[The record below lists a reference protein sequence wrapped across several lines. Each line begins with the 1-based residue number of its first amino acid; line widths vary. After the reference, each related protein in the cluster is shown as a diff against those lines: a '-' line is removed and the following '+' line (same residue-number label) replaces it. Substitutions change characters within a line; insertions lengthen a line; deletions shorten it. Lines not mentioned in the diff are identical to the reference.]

1 MKFTRTLASV
11 AAAAV
16 AVSSLAVS
24 TFADWDGANKDGNVI
39 IDVADILPKGVDI
52 NDVYGVRINFTDAS
66 ADVLAQGA
74 NGGFIFSTKSNNW
87 NQLQWCN
94 GCDTSE
100 KPEAH
105 NILWDT
111 KTNSITRMEEKPFFT
126 AEDISGANGTYGQI
140 ALSEWWGGDIAYSS
154 IDLLNKDGEKLP
166 VASDDVKP
174 GTPDDV
180 TPGTSEDVEEIV
192 DVAIKNAGR
201 TVVDS
206 GLVRTN
212 IINAFT
218 GDEADVIAEKADFAN
233 AVKVKVQ
240 FTVSNFTTP
249 FKAWISFADK
259 DWGVQY
265 WGEGNTG
272 NANAEATVVD
282 VTGNGTYEV
291 ELTFAN
297 KIAAAEFIAVC
308 TDLEAEEDATDIP
321 TIAIDSVKVVVDN
334 TPDEDPTPGKDSGET
349 PEPGKDSG
357 ETPEPGKDSGETP
370 EPGKDSGETP
380 EPGKDSGETPEP
392 GKDSG
397 ETPEDPDKPIVN
409 PDDNKKPDD
418 NKNPASPDTGVT
430 AAVLP
435 AALAAASLA
444 VAGIVLKKRK

>member
-24 TFADWDGANKDGNVI
+24 AFAAWDGADSNGNLI
-39 IDVADILPKGVDI
+39 LDVANILPEGVDI

-66 ADVLAQGA
+66 ADVLSQGA
-74 NGGFIFSTKSNNW
+74 GGGFIFSTASNNW

-126 AEDISGANGTYGQI
+126 AEDISGAEGTYGQI

-154 IDLLNKDGEKLP
+154 IDFLNKDGEKLP
-166 VASDDVKP
+166 VA
-174 GTPDDV
+174 TPDDV

-192 DVAIKNAGR
+192 DVTIKNAGR
-201 TVVDS
+201 TVVDRN
-206 GLVRTN
+206 LVRTN
-212 IINAFT
+212 IINAWT
-218 GDEADVIAEKADFAN
+218 GDEADVIAEKTDFAG
-233 AVKVKVQ
+233 ATKIKVQ

-259 DWGVQY
+259 SWGVQY
-265 WGEGNTG
+265 WGEGNKD
-272 NANAEATVVD
+272 NANAEGTVVE

-297 KIAAAEFIAVC
+297 EIEAAEFIAVC
-308 TDLEAEEDATDIP
+308 TDLAAEEDATDIP
-321 TIAIDSVKVVVDN
+321 TIAIDSVKIAVVKE
-334 TPDEDPTPGKDSGET
+334 TPDEPDEPVNPGESSGEVPEEPVNPGESSGKT
-349 PEPGKDSG
+349 PE
-357 ETPEPGKDSGETP
+357 EPT
-370 EPGKDSGETP
+370 
-380 EPGKDSGETPEP
+380 
-392 GKDSG
+392 
-397 ETPEDPDKPIVN
+397 PDKPV
-409 PDDNKKPDD
+409 
-418 NKNPASPDTGVT
+418 SPETGV
-430 AAVLP
+430 AVAVVP
-435 AALAAASLA
+435 AALAAAA
-444 VAGIVLKKRK
+444 VATAGIVLKKRSK

>member
-24 TFADWDGANKDGNVI
+24 AFAAWDGADSNGNLI
-39 IDVADILPKGVDI
+39 LNVADILPEGVDI

-66 ADVLAQGA
+66 ADVLSQGA
-74 NGGFIFSTKSNNW
+74 GGGFIFSTASNNW

-105 NILWDT
+105 DILLDT

-126 AEDISGANGTYGQI
+126 AEDISGAEGTYGQI

-154 IDLLNKDGEKLP
+154 VDFLNKDGEKLP
-166 VASDDVKP
+166 VASDDV
-174 GTPDDV
+174 
-180 TPGTSEDVEEIV
+180 TPGTSEDVEETV

-201 TVVDS
+201 TVVDN

-212 IINAFT
+212 IINAWT
-218 GDEADVIAEKADFAN
+218 GDDADVIAEKADFAG
-233 AVKVKVQ
+233 ATKVKVQ

-259 DWGVQY
+259 SWGVQY

-272 NANAEATVVD
+272 NANAEGTVVD

-297 KIAAAEFIAVC
+297 KIDAAEFIAVC
-308 TDLEAEEDATDIP
+308 TDLAAEEDATDIP
-321 TIAIDSVKVVVDN
+321 TIAIDSVKIVVDN
-334 TPDEDPTPGKDSGET
+334 STPEEPDEPVNPGESSGDVPEPVKPGESSGE
-349 PEPGKDSG
+349 K
-357 ETPEPGKDSGETP
+357 
-370 EPGKDSGETP
+370 
-380 EPGKDSGETPEP
+380 
-392 GKDSG
+392 
-397 ETPEDPDKPIVN
+397 PEDPDKPV
-409 PDDNKKPDD
+409 
-418 NKNPASPDTGVT
+418 SPDTGV
-430 AAVLP
+430 AVAVVP
-435 AALAAASLA
+435 AALAAAA
-444 VAGIVLKKRK
+444 VATAGVVLKKRSK

>member
-24 TFADWDGANKDGNVI
+24 AFAAWDGADSNGNLVL
-39 IDVADILPKGVDI
+39 DVANILPEGVDI

-66 ADVLAQGA
+66 ADVLSQGA
-74 NGGFIFSTKSNNW
+74 GGGFIFSTASNNW

-111 KTNSITRMEEKPFFT
+111 ETNSITRMEEKPFFT
-126 AEDISGANGTYGQI
+126 AEDISGAEGTYGQI

-154 IDLLNKDGEKLP
+154 IDFLNKDGEKLP
-166 VASDDVKP
+166 VA
-174 GTPDDV
+174 TPDDV

-192 DVAIKNAGR
+192 DVTIKNAGR

-212 IINAFT
+212 IINAWT
-218 GDEADVIAEKADFAN
+218 GDDADVIAEKADFAN

-265 WGEGNTG
+265 WGEGNEK
-272 NANAEATVVD
+272 NANAEGTVVD

-297 KIAAAEFIAVC
+297 KIAAAEFVAVC
-308 TDLEAEEDATDIP
+308 TDLAAEEDATDIP
-321 TIAIDSVKVVVDN
+321 TIAIDSVKIAVVKV
-334 TPDEDPTPGKDSGET
+334 TPDEPDEPVNPGESSGEVPEEPVNPGESSGKT
-349 PEPGKDSG
+349 PE
-357 ETPEPGKDSGETP
+357 EPT
-370 EPGKDSGETP
+370 
-380 EPGKDSGETPEP
+380 
-392 GKDSG
+392 
-397 ETPEDPDKPIVN
+397 PDKPV
-409 PDDNKKPDD
+409 
-418 NKNPASPDTGVT
+418 SPETGV
-430 AAVLP
+430 AVAVVP
-435 AALAAASLA
+435 AALAAAA
-444 VAGIVLKKRK
+444 VATAGIVLKKRSK

>member
-24 TFADWDGANKDGNVI
+24 AFAAWDGADGNGNLVLN
-39 IDVADILPKGVDI
+39 VADILPEGVDI
-52 NDVYGVRINFTDAS
+52 NDVYGVRINFTDAA
-66 ADVLAQGA
+66 ADVVAQGA
-74 NGGFIFSTKSNNW
+74 GGGFIFSTASNNW

-100 KPEAH
+100 KPEGH
-105 NILWDT
+105 DIQWDAET
-111 KTNSITRMEEKPFFT
+111 KSITRMEEKPFFT
-126 AEDISGANGTYGQI
+126 AEDISGAEGTYGQI

-154 IDLLNKDGEKLP
+154 IDFLNKDGEKLP
-166 VASDDVKP
+166 VA
-174 GTPDDV
+174 TPDDV

-192 DVAIKNAGR
+192 DVTIKNAGR

-212 IINAFT
+212 IINAWT
-218 GDEADVIAEKADFAN
+218 GDDADVIAEKADFAN

-272 NANAEATVVD
+272 NANAEGTVVD

-308 TDLEAEEDATDIP
+308 TDLAAEEDATDIP
-321 TIAIDSVKVVVDN
+321 TIAIDSVKIVVDN
-334 TPDEDPTPGKDSGET
+334 SAPEEPVNPGESSGDV
-349 PEPGKDSG
+349 PEPVKPG
-357 ETPEPGKDSGETP
+357 ES
-370 EPGKDSGETP
+370 
-380 EPGKDSGETPEP
+380 
-392 GKDSG
+392 SG
-397 ETPEDPDKPIVN
+397 ETPEDPDKPV
-409 PDDNKKPDD
+409 
-418 NKNPASPDTGVT
+418 SPETGV
-430 AAVLP
+430 AVAVVP
-435 AALAAASLA
+435 AALAAAA
-444 VAGIVLKKRK
+444 VATAGIVLKKRSK

>member
-24 TFADWDGANKDGNVI
+24 AFAAWDGANKDGNVI
-39 IDVADILPKGVDI
+39 LNVADILPEGVDI

-66 ADVLAQGA
+66 ADVLSQGA
-74 NGGFIFSTKSNNW
+74 GGGFIFSTASNNW

-105 NILWDT
+105 DILLDT

-126 AEDISGANGTYGQI
+126 AEDISGAEGTYGQI
-140 ALSEWWGGDIAYSS
+140 ALSQWWGGDIAYSS
-154 IDLLNKDGEKLP
+154 VDFLNKDGEKLP
-166 VASDDVKP
+166 VASDDV
-174 GTPDDV
+174 
-180 TPGTSEDVEEIV
+180 TPGTSEDVEETV

-201 TVVDS
+201 TVVDK

-212 IINAFT
+212 IINAWT
-218 GDEADVIAEKADFAN
+218 GDDADVIAEKADFAG
-233 AVKVKVQ
+233 ATKVKVQ

-259 DWGVQY
+259 SWGVQY

-272 NANAEATVVD
+272 NANAEGTVVD

-297 KIAAAEFIAVC
+297 KIDAAEFIAVC
-308 TDLEAEEDATDIP
+308 TDLAAEEDATDIP
-321 TIAIDSVKVVVDN
+321 TIAIDSVKIVVDN
-334 TPDEDPTPGKDSGET
+334 STPEEPDEPVNPGESSGDVPEPVKPGESSGET
-349 PEPGKDSG
+349 PK
-357 ETPEPGKDSGETP
+357 
-370 EPGKDSGETP
+370 
-380 EPGKDSGETPEP
+380 
-392 GKDSG
+392 
-397 ETPEDPDKPIVN
+397 DPDKPV
-409 PDDNKKPDD
+409 
-418 NKNPASPDTGVT
+418 SPDTGV
-430 AAVLP
+430 AVAVVP
-435 AALAAASLA
+435 AALAAAA
-444 VAGIVLKKRK
+444 VATAGVVLKKRSK

>member
-24 TFADWDGANKDGNVI
+24 AFAAWDGADSNGNLALN
-39 IDVADILPKGVDI
+39 VADILPEGVDI

-74 NGGFIFSTKSNNW
+74 GGGFIFSTAGNNW

-94 GCDTSE
+94 GCGDKEEHDIQLDT
-100 KPEAH
+100 A
-105 NILWDT
+105 
-111 KTNSITRMEEKPFFT
+111 TNSITRLEKTPFFT
-126 AEDISGANGTYGQI
+126 AEDISGAEGTYAQI

-154 IDLLNKDGEKLP
+154 IDFLGKDGEKLP
-166 VASDDVKP
+166 VAD
-174 GTPDDV
+174 DDV
-180 TPGTSEDVEEIV
+180 TPGTSEDVEETV

-212 IINAFT
+212 IINAWT
-218 GDEADVIAEKADFAN
+218 GDDADVIAEKADFAN

-249 FKAWISFADK
+249 FKAWISFANN
-259 DWGVQY
+259 DWTVQY

-272 NANAEATVVD
+272 NANAEGTVVD

-297 KIAAAEFIAVC
+297 KVAAAEFIAVC
-308 TDLEAEEDATDIP
+308 TDLAAEEDATDIP
-321 TIAIDSVKVVVDN
+321 TIAIDSVKIVVDN
-334 TPDEDPTPGKDSGET
+334 STPDEPDEPVNPGESSGDVPEPVNPGDSSGET
-349 PEPGKDSG
+349 PDDP
-357 ETPEPGKDSGETP
+357 T
-370 EPGKDSGETP
+370 
-380 EPGKDSGETPEP
+380 
-392 GKDSG
+392 
-397 ETPEDPDKPIVN
+397 PDKPV
-409 PDDNKKPDD
+409 
-418 NKNPASPDTGVT
+418 SPDTGVAVAVVPAAI
-430 AAVLP
+430 AAV
-435 AALAAASLA
+435 A
-444 VAGIVLKKRK
+444 VATAGVVLKKRK

>member
-24 TFADWDGANKDGNVI
+24 AFAAWDGANKDGNVI
-39 IDVADILPKGVDI
+39 LNVADILPEGVDI

-66 ADVLAQGA
+66 ADVLSQGA
-74 NGGFIFSTKSNNW
+74 GGGFIFSTASNHW

-105 NILWDT
+105 DILLDT

-126 AEDISGANGTYGQI
+126 AEDISGAEGTYGQI
-140 ALSEWWGGDIAYSS
+140 ALSQWWGGDIAYSS
-154 IDLLNKDGEKLP
+154 VDFLNKDGEKLP
-166 VASDDVKP
+166 VASDDV
-174 GTPDDV
+174 
-180 TPGTSEDVEEIV
+180 TPGTSEDVEETV

-201 TVVDS
+201 TVVDN

-212 IINAFT
+212 IINAWT
-218 GDEADVIAEKADFAN
+218 GDDADVIAEKADFAG
-233 AVKVKVQ
+233 ATKVKVQ

-259 DWGVQY
+259 SWGVQY

-272 NANAEATVVD
+272 NANAEGTVVD

-297 KIAAAEFIAVC
+297 KIDAAEFIAVC
-308 TDLEAEEDATDIP
+308 TDLAAEEDATDIP
-321 TIAIDSVKVVVDN
+321 TIAIDSVKIVVDN
-334 TPDEDPTPGKDSGET
+334 STPEEPDEPVNPGESSGDVPEPVKPGESSGE
-349 PEPGKDSG
+349 K
-357 ETPEPGKDSGETP
+357 
-370 EPGKDSGETP
+370 
-380 EPGKDSGETPEP
+380 
-392 GKDSG
+392 
-397 ETPEDPDKPIVN
+397 PEDPDKPV
-409 PDDNKKPDD
+409 
-418 NKNPASPDTGVT
+418 SPDTGV
-430 AAVLP
+430 AVAVVP
-435 AALAAASLA
+435 AALAAAT
-444 VAGIVLKKRK
+444 VATAGVVLKKRSK

>member
-24 TFADWDGANKDGNVI
+24 AFAAWDGANKDGNVI
-39 IDVADILPKGVDI
+39 LNVADILPEGVDI

-66 ADVLAQGA
+66 ADVLSQGA
-74 NGGFIFSTKSNNW
+74 GGGFIFSTTSNNW

-105 NILWDT
+105 DILLDT

-126 AEDISGANGTYGQI
+126 AEDISGAEGTYGQI
-140 ALSEWWGGDIAYSS
+140 ALSQWWGGDIAYSS
-154 IDLLNKDGEKLP
+154 VDFLNKDGEKLP
-166 VASDDVKP
+166 VASDDV
-174 GTPDDV
+174 
-180 TPGTSEDVEEIV
+180 TPGTSEDVEETV

-201 TVVDS
+201 TVVDN

-212 IINAFT
+212 IINAWT
-218 GDEADVIAEKADFAN
+218 GDDADVIAEKADFAG
-233 AVKVKVQ
+233 ATKVKVQ

-259 DWGVQY
+259 SWGVQY

-272 NANAEATVVD
+272 NANAEGTVVD

-297 KIAAAEFIAVC
+297 KIDAAEFIAVC
-308 TDLEAEEDATDIP
+308 TDLAAEEDATDIP
-321 TIAIDSVKVVVDN
+321 TIAIDSVKIVVDN
-334 TPDEDPTPGKDSGET
+334 STPEEPDEPVNPGESSGDVPEPVKPGESSGET
-349 PEPGKDSG
+349 PK
-357 ETPEPGKDSGETP
+357 
-370 EPGKDSGETP
+370 
-380 EPGKDSGETPEP
+380 
-392 GKDSG
+392 
-397 ETPEDPDKPIVN
+397 DPDKPV
-409 PDDNKKPDD
+409 
-418 NKNPASPDTGVT
+418 SPDTGV
-430 AAVLP
+430 AVAVVP
-435 AALAAASLA
+435 AALAAAA
-444 VAGIVLKKRK
+444 VATAGVVLKKRSK

>member
-24 TFADWDGANKDGNVI
+24 AFAAWDGANKDGDVI
-39 IDVADILPKGVDI
+39 LNVADILPEGVDI

-66 ADVLAQGA
+66 ADVLSQGA
-74 NGGFIFSTKSNNW
+74 GGGFIFSTASNNW

-105 NILWDT
+105 DILLDT

-126 AEDISGANGTYGQI
+126 AEDISGAEGTYGQI
-140 ALSEWWGGDIAYSS
+140 ALSQWWGGDIAYSS
-154 IDLLNKDGEKLP
+154 VDFLNKDGEKLP
-166 VASDDVKP
+166 VA
-174 GTPDDV
+174 TPDDV
-180 TPGTSEDVEEIV
+180 VPGTSEDVEETV
-192 DVAIKNAGR
+192 DVTIKNAGR

-212 IINAFT
+212 IINAWT

-259 DWGVQY
+259 SWGVQY
-265 WGEGNTG
+265 WGEGNEK
-272 NANAEATVVD
+272 NANAEGTVVD

-297 KIAAAEFIAVC
+297 KIDAAEFIAVC
-308 TDLEAEEDATDIP
+308 TDLAAEEDATDIP
-321 TIAIDSVKVVVDN
+321 TIAIDSVKIAVAKE
-334 TPDEDPTPGKDSGET
+334 TPDEPVNPGESSGDV
-349 PEPGKDSG
+349 PEPVNPGESSGK
-357 ETPEPGKDSGETP
+357 
-370 EPGKDSGETP
+370 
-380 EPGKDSGETPEP
+380 
-392 GKDSG
+392 
-397 ETPEDPDKPIVN
+397 TPEDPDKPT
-409 PDDNKKPDD
+409 PDKPV
-418 NKNPASPDTGVT
+418 SPDTGV
-430 AAVLP
+430 AVAVVP
-435 AALAAASLA
+435 AALAAAA
-444 VAGIVLKKRK
+444 VATAGVVLKKRSK

>member
-24 TFADWDGANKDGNVI
+24 AFAAWDGANKDGNVTLN
-39 IDVADILPKGVDI
+39 VADILPEGVDI

-66 ADVLAQGA
+66 ADVLSQGA
-74 NGGFIFSTKSNNW
+74 GGGFIFSTASNNW

-105 NILWDT
+105 DILLDT

-126 AEDISGANGTYGQI
+126 AEDISGAEGTYGQI
-140 ALSEWWGGDIAYSS
+140 ALSQWWGGDIAYSS
-154 IDLLNKDGEKLP
+154 VDFLNKDGKKLP
-166 VASDDVKP
+166 VA
-174 GTPDDV
+174 TPDDV
-180 TPGTSEDVEEIV
+180 VPGTSEDVEETV
-192 DVAIKNAGR
+192 DVTIKNAGR

-212 IINAFT
+212 IINAWT

-259 DWGVQY
+259 SWGVQY
-265 WGEGNTG
+265 WGEGNEK
-272 NANAEATVVD
+272 NANAEGTVVD

-297 KIAAAEFIAVC
+297 KIDAAEFIAVC
-308 TDLEAEEDATDIP
+308 TDLAAEEDATDIP
-321 TIAIDSVKVVVDN
+321 TIAIDSVKIVVDN
-334 TPDEDPTPGKDSGET
+334 STPEEPEEPVNPGESSGDVPEPVNPGKSSG
-349 PEPGKDSG
+349 K
-357 ETPEPGKDSGETP
+357 
-370 EPGKDSGETP
+370 
-380 EPGKDSGETPEP
+380 
-392 GKDSG
+392 
-397 ETPEDPDKPIVN
+397 TPEDPDKPV
-409 PDDNKKPDD
+409 
-418 NKNPASPDTGVT
+418 SPETGV
-430 AAVLP
+430 AVAVVP
-435 AALAAASLA
+435 AALAAVA
-444 VAGIVLKKRK
+444 VATAGVVLKKRSK

>member
-24 TFADWDGANKDGNVI
+24 AFAAWDGANKEGNVI
-39 IDVADILPKGVDI
+39 LNVADILPEGVDI

-66 ADVLAQGA
+66 ADVLSQGA
-74 NGGFIFSTKSNNW
+74 GGGFIFSTVSNNW

-105 NILWDT
+105 DILLDT

-126 AEDISGANGTYGQI
+126 AEDISGAEGTYGQI
-140 ALSEWWGGDIAYSS
+140 ALSQWWGGDIAYSS
-154 IDLLNKDGEKLP
+154 VDFLNKDGEKLP
-166 VASDDVKP
+166 VASDDV
-174 GTPDDV
+174 
-180 TPGTSEDVEEIV
+180 TPGTSEDVEETV

-201 TVVDS
+201 TVVDN

-212 IINAFT
+212 IINAWT
-218 GDEADVIAEKADFAN
+218 GDDADVIAEKADFAG
-233 AVKVKVQ
+233 ATKVKVQ

-259 DWGVQY
+259 SWGVQY

-272 NANAEATVVD
+272 NANAEGTVVD

-297 KIAAAEFIAVC
+297 KIDAAEFIAVC
-308 TDLEAEEDATDIP
+308 TDLAAEEDATDIP
-321 TIAIDSVKVVVDN
+321 TIAIDSVKIVVDN
-334 TPDEDPTPGKDSGET
+334 STPEEPDEPVNPGESSGDVPEPVKPGESSGET
-349 PEPGKDSG
+349 PK
-357 ETPEPGKDSGETP
+357 
-370 EPGKDSGETP
+370 
-380 EPGKDSGETPEP
+380 
-392 GKDSG
+392 
-397 ETPEDPDKPIVN
+397 DPDKPV
-409 PDDNKKPDD
+409 
-418 NKNPASPDTGVT
+418 SPDTGV
-430 AAVLP
+430 AVAVVP
-435 AALAAASLA
+435 AALAAAA
-444 VAGIVLKKRK
+444 VATAGVVLKKRSK

>member
-24 TFADWDGANKDGNVI
+24 AFAAWDGANKDGNLI
-39 IDVADILPKGVDI
+39 LDVANILPEGVDI

-66 ADVLAQGA
+66 ADVLSQGA
-74 NGGFIFSTKSNNW
+74 GGGFIFSTASNNW

-105 NILWDT
+105 DILLDT

-126 AEDISGANGTYGQI
+126 AEDISGAEGTYGQI

-154 IDLLNKDGEKLP
+154 IDFLNKDGKKLP
-166 VASDDVKP
+166 VAS
-174 GTPDDV
+174 DDV
-180 TPGTSEDVEEIV
+180 TPGTSEDVEETV

-212 IINAFT
+212 IINAWT

-259 DWGVQY
+259 SWGVQY

-272 NANAEATVVD
+272 NANAEGTVVD

-308 TDLEAEEDATDIP
+308 TDLAAEEDATDIP
-321 TIAIDSVKVVVDN
+321 TIAIDSVKIVVDN
-334 TPDEDPTPGKDSGET
+334 STPDEPEEPVNPGESSGDV
-349 PEPGKDSG
+349 PEPVKPG
-357 ETPEPGKDSGETP
+357 ES
-370 EPGKDSGETP
+370 
-380 EPGKDSGETPEP
+380 
-392 GKDSG
+392 SG
-397 ETPEDPDKPIVN
+397 ETPEDPDKPV
-409 PDDNKKPDD
+409 
-418 NKNPASPDTGVT
+418 SPDTGV
-430 AAVLP
+430 AVAVVP
-435 AALAAASLA
+435 AALAAAA
-444 VAGIVLKKRK
+444 VATAGVVLKKRSK

>member
-24 TFADWDGANKDGNVI
+24 AFAAWDGADSTGNLI
-39 IDVADILPKGVDI
+39 LNVADILPEGVDI

-66 ADVLAQGA
+66 ADVLSQGA
-74 NGGFIFSTKSNNW
+74 GGGFIFSTASNNW

-105 NILWDT
+105 DILLDT

-126 AEDISGANGTYGQI
+126 AEDISGAEGTYGQI
-140 ALSEWWGGDIAYSS
+140 ALSQWWGGDIAYSS
-154 IDLLNKDGEKLP
+154 VDFLNKDGEKLP
-166 VASDDVKP
+166 VASDDV
-174 GTPDDV
+174 
-180 TPGTSEDVEEIV
+180 TPGTSEDVEETV

-201 TVVDS
+201 TVVDN

-212 IINAFT
+212 IINAWT
-218 GDEADVIAEKADFAN
+218 GDDADVIAEKADFAG
-233 AVKVKVQ
+233 ATKVKVQ

-259 DWGVQY
+259 SRGVQY

-272 NANAEATVVD
+272 NANAEGTVVD

-297 KIAAAEFIAVC
+297 KIDAAEFIAVC
-308 TDLEAEEDATDIP
+308 TDLAAEEDATDIP
-321 TIAIDSVKVVVDN
+321 TIAIDSVKIVVDN
-334 TPDEDPTPGKDSGET
+334 STPEEPDEPVNPGESSGDVPEPVKPGESSGET
-349 PEPGKDSG
+349 PK
-357 ETPEPGKDSGETP
+357 
-370 EPGKDSGETP
+370 
-380 EPGKDSGETPEP
+380 
-392 GKDSG
+392 
-397 ETPEDPDKPIVN
+397 DPDKPV
-409 PDDNKKPDD
+409 
-418 NKNPASPDTGVT
+418 SPDTGV
-430 AAVLP
+430 AVAVVP
-435 AALAAASLA
+435 AALAAAA
-444 VAGIVLKKRK
+444 VATAGVVLKKRSK

>member
-24 TFADWDGANKDGNVI
+24 AFAAWDGANKDGNVI
-39 IDVADILPKGVDI
+39 LNVADILPEGVDI

-66 ADVLAQGA
+66 ADVLSQGA
-74 NGGFIFSTKSNNW
+74 GGGFIFSTASNNW

-105 NILWDT
+105 DILLDT

-126 AEDISGANGTYGQI
+126 AEDISGAEGTYGQI
-140 ALSEWWGGDIAYSS
+140 ALSQWWGGDIAYSS
-154 IDLLNKDGEKLP
+154 VDFLNKDGKKLP
-166 VASDDVKP
+166 VA
-174 GTPDDV
+174 TPDDV
-180 TPGTSEDVEEIV
+180 VPGTSEDVEETV
-192 DVAIKNAGR
+192 DVTIKNAGR

-212 IINAFT
+212 IINAWT

-259 DWGVQY
+259 SWGVQY
-265 WGEGNTG
+265 WGEGNEK
-272 NANAEATVVD
+272 NANAEGTVVD

-297 KIAAAEFIAVC
+297 KIDAAEFIAVC
-308 TDLEAEEDATDIP
+308 TDLAAEEDATDIP
-321 TIAIDSVKVVVDN
+321 TIAIDSVKIVVDN
-334 TPDEDPTPGKDSGET
+334 STPEEPEEPVNPGESSGDVPEPVNPGKSSG
-349 PEPGKDSG
+349 K
-357 ETPEPGKDSGETP
+357 
-370 EPGKDSGETP
+370 
-380 EPGKDSGETPEP
+380 
-392 GKDSG
+392 
-397 ETPEDPDKPIVN
+397 TPEDPDKPV
-409 PDDNKKPDD
+409 
-418 NKNPASPDTGVT
+418 SPETGV
-430 AAVLP
+430 AVAVVP
-435 AALAAASLA
+435 AALAAVA
-444 VAGIVLKKRK
+444 VATAGVVLKKRSK

>member
-24 TFADWDGANKDGNVI
+24 AFAAWDGANKEGNVI
-39 IDVADILPKGVDI
+39 LNVADILPEGVDI

-66 ADVLAQGA
+66 ADVLSQGA
-74 NGGFIFSTKSNNW
+74 GGGFIFSTASNNW

-105 NILWDT
+105 DILLDT

-126 AEDISGANGTYGQI
+126 AEDISGAEGTYGQI
-140 ALSEWWGGDIAYSS
+140 ALSQWWGGDIAYSS
-154 IDLLNKDGEKLP
+154 VDFLNKDGEKLP
-166 VASDDVKP
+166 VASDDV
-174 GTPDDV
+174 
-180 TPGTSEDVEEIV
+180 TPGTSEDVEETV

-201 TVVDS
+201 TVVDN

-212 IINAFT
+212 IINAWT
-218 GDEADVIAEKADFAN
+218 GDDADVIAEKADFAG
-233 AVKVKVQ
+233 ATKVKVQ

-259 DWGVQY
+259 SWGVQY

-272 NANAEATVVD
+272 NANAEGTVVD

-297 KIAAAEFIAVC
+297 KIDAAEFIAVC
-308 TDLEAEEDATDIP
+308 TDLAAEEDATDIP
-321 TIAIDSVKVVVDN
+321 TIAIDSVKIVVDN
-334 TPDEDPTPGKDSGET
+334 STPEEPDEPVNPGESSGDVPEPVKPGESSGE
-349 PEPGKDSG
+349 K
-357 ETPEPGKDSGETP
+357 
-370 EPGKDSGETP
+370 
-380 EPGKDSGETPEP
+380 
-392 GKDSG
+392 
-397 ETPEDPDKPIVN
+397 PEDPDKPV
-409 PDDNKKPDD
+409 
-418 NKNPASPDTGVT
+418 SPDTGV
-430 AAVLP
+430 AVAVVP
-435 AALAAASLA
+435 AALAAAA
-444 VAGIVLKKRK
+444 VATAGVVLKKRSK

>member
-24 TFADWDGANKDGNVI
+24 AFAAWDGADSNGNLI
-39 IDVADILPKGVDI
+39 LNVADILPEGVDI

-66 ADVLAQGA
+66 ADVLSQGA
-74 NGGFIFSTKSNNW
+74 GGGFIFSTASNNW

-105 NILWDT
+105 DILLDT

-126 AEDISGANGTYGQI
+126 AEDISGAEGTYGQI

-154 IDLLNKDGEKLP
+154 VDFLNKDGEKLP
-166 VASDDVKP
+166 VAS
-174 GTPDDV
+174 V
-180 TPGTSEDVEEIV
+180 TPGTSEDVEETV

-201 TVVDS
+201 TVVDN

-212 IINAFT
+212 IINAWT

-259 DWGVQY
+259 SWGVQY

-272 NANAEATVVD
+272 NANAEGTVVD

-308 TDLEAEEDATDIP
+308 TDLAAEEDATDIP
-321 TIAIDSVKVVVDN
+321 TIAIDSVKIVVDN
-334 TPDEDPTPGKDSGET
+334 STPNEPEEPVNPGESSGDV
-349 PEPGKDSG
+349 PEPVKPGESSGK
-357 ETPEPGKDSGETP
+357 
-370 EPGKDSGETP
+370 
-380 EPGKDSGETPEP
+380 
-392 GKDSG
+392 
-397 ETPEDPDKPIVN
+397 TPEDPDKPV
-409 PDDNKKPDD
+409 
-418 NKNPASPDTGVT
+418 SPETGV
-430 AAVLP
+430 AVAVVP
-435 AALAAASLA
+435 AALAAAA
-444 VAGIVLKKRK
+444 VATAGVVLKKRSK

>member
-24 TFADWDGANKDGNVI
+24 AFAAWDGANKDGNVI
-39 IDVADILPKGVDI
+39 LNVADILPEGVDI

-66 ADVLAQGA
+66 ADVLSQGA
-74 NGGFIFSTKSNNW
+74 GGGFIFSTASNNW

-105 NILWDT
+105 DILLDT

-126 AEDISGANGTYGQI
+126 AEDISGAEGTYGQI
-140 ALSEWWGGDIAYSS
+140 ALSQWWGGDIAYSS
-154 IDLLNKDGEKLP
+154 VDFLNKDGEKLP
-166 VASDDVKP
+166 VASDDV
-174 GTPDDV
+174 
-180 TPGTSEDVEEIV
+180 TPGTSEDVEETV

-201 TVVDS
+201 TVVDN

-212 IINAFT
+212 IINAWT
-218 GDEADVIAEKADFAN
+218 GDDADVIAEKADFAG
-233 AVKVKVQ
+233 ATKVKVQ

-259 DWGVQY
+259 SWGVQY

-272 NANAEATVVD
+272 NANAEGTVVD

-297 KIAAAEFIAVC
+297 KIDAAEFIAVC
-308 TDLEAEEDATDIP
+308 TDLAAEEDATDIP
-321 TIAIDSVKVVVDN
+321 TIAIDSVKIVVDN
-334 TPDEDPTPGKDSGET
+334 STPEEPDEPVNPGESSGDVPEPVKPGESSGET
-349 PEPGKDSG
+349 PK
-357 ETPEPGKDSGETP
+357 
-370 EPGKDSGETP
+370 
-380 EPGKDSGETPEP
+380 
-392 GKDSG
+392 
-397 ETPEDPDKPIVN
+397 DPDKPV
-409 PDDNKKPDD
+409 
-418 NKNPASPDTGVT
+418 SPDTGV
-430 AAVLP
+430 AVSVVP
-435 AALAAASLA
+435 AALAAAA
-444 VAGIVLKKRK
+444 VATAGVVLKKRSK

>member
-24 TFADWDGANKDGNVI
+24 AFAAWDGANSNGNLI
-39 IDVADILPKGVDI
+39 LNVADILPEGVDI

-66 ADVLAQGA
+66 ADVLSQGA
-74 NGGFIFSTKSNNW
+74 GGGFIFSTASNNW

-105 NILWDT
+105 DILLDT

-126 AEDISGANGTYGQI
+126 AEDISGAEGTYGQI

-154 IDLLNKDGEKLP
+154 VDFLNKDGEKLP
-166 VASDDVKP
+166 VASDDV
-174 GTPDDV
+174 
-180 TPGTSEDVEEIV
+180 TPGTSEDVEETV

-201 TVVDS
+201 TVVDN

-212 IINAFT
+212 IINAWT

-259 DWGVQY
+259 SWGVQY

-272 NANAEATVVD
+272 NANAEGTVVD

-308 TDLEAEEDATDIP
+308 TDLAAEEDATDIP
-321 TIAIDSVKVVVDN
+321 TIAIDSVKIVVDN
-334 TPDEDPTPGKDSGET
+334 STPNEPEEPVNPGVSPGDVPEPVKPGKSSG
-349 PEPGKDSG
+349 K
-357 ETPEPGKDSGETP
+357 
-370 EPGKDSGETP
+370 
-380 EPGKDSGETPEP
+380 
-392 GKDSG
+392 
-397 ETPEDPDKPIVN
+397 TPEDPDKPV
-409 PDDNKKPDD
+409 
-418 NKNPASPDTGVT
+418 SPETGV
-430 AAVLP
+430 AVAVVP
-435 AALAAASLA
+435 AALAAAA
-444 VAGIVLKKRK
+444 VATAGVVLKKRSK

>member
-24 TFADWDGANKDGNVI
+24 AFAAWDGANKDGNVI
-39 IDVADILPKGVDI
+39 LNVADILPEGVDI

-66 ADVLAQGA
+66 ADVLSQGA
-74 NGGFIFSTKSNNW
+74 GGGFIFSTASNNW

-105 NILWDT
+105 DILLDT

-126 AEDISGANGTYGQI
+126 AEDISGAEGTYGQI
-140 ALSEWWGGDIAYSS
+140 ALSQWWGGDIAYSS
-154 IDLLNKDGEKLP
+154 VDFLNKDGEKLP
-166 VASDDVKP
+166 VAS
-174 GTPDDV
+174 GDV
-180 TPGTSEDVEEIV
+180 TPGTSEDVEETV

-201 TVVDS
+201 TVVDN

-212 IINAFT
+212 IINAWT
-218 GDEADVIAEKADFAN
+218 GDDADVIAEKADFAG
-233 AVKVKVQ
+233 ATKVKVQ

-259 DWGVQY
+259 SWGVQY

-272 NANAEATVVD
+272 NANAEGTVVD

-297 KIAAAEFIAVC
+297 KIDAAEFIAVC
-308 TDLEAEEDATDIP
+308 TDLAAEEDATDIP
-321 TIAIDSVKVVVDN
+321 TIAIDSVKIVVDN
-334 TPDEDPTPGKDSGET
+334 STPEEPDEPVNPGESSGDVPEPVKPGESSGET
-349 PEPGKDSG
+349 PK
-357 ETPEPGKDSGETP
+357 
-370 EPGKDSGETP
+370 
-380 EPGKDSGETPEP
+380 
-392 GKDSG
+392 
-397 ETPEDPDKPIVN
+397 DPDKPV
-409 PDDNKKPDD
+409 
-418 NKNPASPDTGVT
+418 SPDTGV
-430 AAVLP
+430 AVAVVP
-435 AALAAASLA
+435 AALAAAA
-444 VAGIVLKKRK
+444 VATAGVVLKKRSK

>member
-24 TFADWDGANKDGNVI
+24 AFAAWDGANKDGNVI
-39 IDVADILPKGVDI
+39 LNVADILPEGVDI

-66 ADVLAQGA
+66 ADVLSQGA
-74 NGGFIFSTKSNNW
+74 GGGFIFSTASNNW

-105 NILWDT
+105 DILLDT

-126 AEDISGANGTYGQI
+126 AEDISGAEGTYGQI
-140 ALSEWWGGDIAYSS
+140 VLSQWWGGDIAYSS
-154 IDLLNKDGEKLP
+154 VDFLNKDGEKLP
-166 VASDDVKP
+166 VASDDV
-174 GTPDDV
+174 
-180 TPGTSEDVEEIV
+180 TPGTSEDVEETV

-201 TVVDS
+201 TVVDN

-212 IINAFT
+212 IINAWT
-218 GDEADVIAEKADFAN
+218 GDDADVIAEKADFAG
-233 AVKVKVQ
+233 ATKVKVQ

-259 DWGVQY
+259 SWGVQY

-272 NANAEATVVD
+272 NANAEGTVVD

-297 KIAAAEFIAVC
+297 KIDAAEFIAVC
-308 TDLEAEEDATDIP
+308 TDLAAEEDATDIP
-321 TIAIDSVKVVVDN
+321 TIAIDSVKIVVDN
-334 TPDEDPTPGKDSGET
+334 STPEEPDEPVNPGESSGDVPEPVKPGESSGE
-349 PEPGKDSG
+349 K
-357 ETPEPGKDSGETP
+357 
-370 EPGKDSGETP
+370 
-380 EPGKDSGETPEP
+380 
-392 GKDSG
+392 
-397 ETPEDPDKPIVN
+397 PEDPDKPV
-409 PDDNKKPDD
+409 
-418 NKNPASPDTGVT
+418 SPDTGV
-430 AAVLP
+430 AVAVVP
-435 AALAAASLA
+435 AALAAAA
-444 VAGIVLKKRK
+444 VATAGVVLKKRSK

>member
-24 TFADWDGANKDGNVI
+24 AFAALDGANQEGDGNLI
-39 IDVADILPKGVDI
+39 LDVANILPEGVDI

-66 ADVLAQGA
+66 ADVLSQGA
-74 NGGFIFSTKSNNW
+74 GGGFIFSTASNNW

-94 GCDTSE
+94 GCDTSD

-105 NILWDT
+105 DILLDT

-126 AEDISGANGTYGQI
+126 AEDISGAEGTYAQI

-154 IDLLNKDGEKLP
+154 IDFLNKDGKKLP
-166 VASDDVKP
+166 VAS
-174 GTPDDV
+174 DDV
-180 TPGTSEDVEEIV
+180 TPGTSEDVEETV

-212 IINAFT
+212 IINAWT

-259 DWGVQY
+259 SWGVQY

-272 NANAEATVVD
+272 NANAEGTVVD

-308 TDLEAEEDATDIP
+308 TDLAAEEDATDIP
-321 TIAIDSVKVVVDN
+321 TIAIDSVKIVVDN
-334 TPDEDPTPGKDSGET
+334 STPDEPEEPVNPGESSGDV
-349 PEPGKDSG
+349 PEPVKPG
-357 ETPEPGKDSGETP
+357 ES
-370 EPGKDSGETP
+370 
-380 EPGKDSGETPEP
+380 
-392 GKDSG
+392 SG
-397 ETPEDPDKPIVN
+397 ETPEDPDKPV
-409 PDDNKKPDD
+409 
-418 NKNPASPDTGVT
+418 SPDTGV
-430 AAVLP
+430 AVAVVP
-435 AALAAASLA
+435 AALAAAA
-444 VAGIVLKKRK
+444 VATAGVVLKKRSK

>member
-24 TFADWDGANKDGNVI
+24 AFAAWDGGADSNGNLI
-39 IDVADILPKGVDI
+39 LNVADILPEGVDI

-66 ADVLAQGA
+66 ADVLSQGA
-74 NGGFIFSTKSNNW
+74 GGGFIFSTASNNW

-105 NILWDT
+105 DILLDT

-126 AEDISGANGTYGQI
+126 AEDISGAEGTYGQI

-154 IDLLNKDGEKLP
+154 VDFLNKDGEKLP
-166 VASDDVKP
+166 VASDDV
-174 GTPDDV
+174 
-180 TPGTSEDVEEIV
+180 TPGTSEDVEETV

-201 TVVDS
+201 TVVDN

-212 IINAFT
+212 IINAWT

-259 DWGVQY
+259 SWGVQY

-272 NANAEATVVD
+272 NANAEGTVVD

-308 TDLEAEEDATDIP
+308 TDLAAEEDATDIP
-321 TIAIDSVKVVVDN
+321 TIAIDSVKIVVDN
-334 TPDEDPTPGKDSGET
+334 STPNEPEEPVNPGESSGDV
-349 PEPGKDSG
+349 PEPVKPGESSGK
-357 ETPEPGKDSGETP
+357 
-370 EPGKDSGETP
+370 
-380 EPGKDSGETPEP
+380 
-392 GKDSG
+392 
-397 ETPEDPDKPIVN
+397 TPEDPDKPV
-409 PDDNKKPDD
+409 
-418 NKNPASPDTGVT
+418 SPETGV
-430 AAVLP
+430 AVAVVP
-435 AALAAASLA
+435 AALAAAA
-444 VAGIVLKKRK
+444 VATAGVVLKKRSK

>member
-24 TFADWDGANKDGNVI
+24 AFAAWDGANKDGNVI
-39 IDVADILPKGVDI
+39 LNVADILPEGVDI

-66 ADVLAQGA
+66 ADVLSQGA
-74 NGGFIFSTKSNNW
+74 GGGFIFSTASNNW

-105 NILWDT
+105 DILLDT

-126 AEDISGANGTYGQI
+126 AEDISGAEGTYGQI
-140 ALSEWWGGDIAYSS
+140 ALSQWWGGDIAYSS
-154 IDLLNKDGEKLP
+154 VDFLNKDGEKLP
-166 VASDDVKP
+166 VASDDV
-174 GTPDDV
+174 
-180 TPGTSEDVEEIV
+180 TPGTSEDVEETV

-201 TVVDS
+201 TVVDN

-212 IINAFT
+212 IINAWT
-218 GDEADVIAEKADFAN
+218 GDDADVIAEKADFAG
-233 AVKVKVQ
+233 ATKVKVQ

-259 DWGVQY
+259 SLGVQY

-272 NANAEATVVD
+272 NANAEGTVVD

-297 KIAAAEFIAVC
+297 KIDAAEFIAVC
-308 TDLEAEEDATDIP
+308 TDLAAEEDATDIP
-321 TIAIDSVKVVVDN
+321 TIAIDSVKIVVDN
-334 TPDEDPTPGKDSGET
+334 STPEEPDEPVNPGESSGDVPEPVKPGESSGET
-349 PEPGKDSG
+349 PK
-357 ETPEPGKDSGETP
+357 
-370 EPGKDSGETP
+370 
-380 EPGKDSGETPEP
+380 
-392 GKDSG
+392 
-397 ETPEDPDKPIVN
+397 DPDKPV
-409 PDDNKKPDD
+409 
-418 NKNPASPDTGVT
+418 SPDTGV
-430 AAVLP
+430 AVAVVP
-435 AALAAASLA
+435 AALAAAA
-444 VAGIVLKKRK
+444 VATAGVVLKKRSK

>member
-24 TFADWDGANKDGNVI
+24 AFAAWDGANKDGNVI
-39 IDVADILPKGVDI
+39 LNVADILPEGVDI

-66 ADVLAQGA
+66 ADVLSQGA
-74 NGGFIFSTKSNNW
+74 GGGFIFSTASNNW

-105 NILWDT
+105 DILLDT

-126 AEDISGANGTYGQI
+126 AEDISGAEGTYGQI
-140 ALSEWWGGDIAYSS
+140 ALSQWWGGDIAYSS
-154 IDLLNKDGEKLP
+154 VDFLNKDGEKLP
-166 VASDDVKP
+166 VASDDV
-174 GTPDDV
+174 
-180 TPGTSEDVEEIV
+180 TPGTSEDVEETV

-201 TVVDS
+201 TVVDK

-212 IINAFT
+212 IINAWT
-218 GDEADVIAEKADFAN
+218 GDDADVIAEKADFAG
-233 AVKVKVQ
+233 ATKVKVQ

-259 DWGVQY
+259 SWGVQY

-272 NANAEATVVD
+272 NANAEGTVVD

-297 KIAAAEFIAVC
+297 KIDAAEFIAVC
-308 TDLEAEEDATDIP
+308 TDLAAEEDATDIP
-321 TIAIDSVKVVVDN
+321 TIAIDSVKIVVDN
-334 TPDEDPTPGKDSGET
+334 STPEEPDEPVNPGESSGDVPEPVKPGESSGE
-349 PEPGKDSG
+349 K
-357 ETPEPGKDSGETP
+357 
-370 EPGKDSGETP
+370 
-380 EPGKDSGETPEP
+380 
-392 GKDSG
+392 
-397 ETPEDPDKPIVN
+397 PEDPDKPV
-409 PDDNKKPDD
+409 
-418 NKNPASPDTGVT
+418 SPDTGV
-430 AAVLP
+430 AVAVVP
-435 AALAAASLA
+435 AALAAAA
-444 VAGIVLKKRK
+444 VATAGVVLKKRSK

>member
-24 TFADWDGANKDGNVI
+24 AFAAWDGANKDGNVI
-39 IDVADILPKGVDI
+39 LNVADILPEGVDI

-66 ADVLAQGA
+66 ADVLSQGA
-74 NGGFIFSTKSNNW
+74 GGGFIFSTASNNW

-105 NILWDT
+105 DILLDT

-126 AEDISGANGTYGQI
+126 AEDISGAEGTYGQI

-154 IDLLNKDGEKLP
+154 VDFLNKDGEKLP
-166 VASDDVKP
+166 VAS
-174 GTPDDV
+174 DDV

-192 DVAIKNAGR
+192 DVTLKNAGR
-201 TVVDS
+201 TVVDN

-212 IINAFT
+212 IINAWT
-218 GDEADVIAEKADFAN
+218 GNDADVIAEKADFAN

-259 DWGVQY
+259 SWGVQY
-265 WGEGNTG
+265 WGEGNDG
-272 NANAEATVVD
+272 NAKAEGTVVD

-297 KIAAAEFIAVC
+297 KIDAAEFIAVC
-308 TDLEAEEDATDIP
+308 TDLAAEEDATDIP
-321 TIAIDSVKVVVDN
+321 TIAIDSVKIVVDN
-334 TPDEDPTPGKDSGET
+334 STPEEPDEPVKPGESSGEV
-349 PEPGKDSG
+349 PEEPVKPGES
-357 ETPEPGKDSGETP
+357 
-370 EPGKDSGETP
+370 
-380 EPGKDSGETPEP
+380 
-392 GKDSG
+392 SG
-397 ETPEDPDKPIVN
+397 ETPEDPDKPV
-409 PDDNKKPDD
+409 
-418 NKNPASPDTGVT
+418 SPETGV
-430 AAVLP
+430 AVAVVP
-435 AALAAASLA
+435 AALAAAA
-444 VAGIVLKKRK
+444 VATAGVVLKKRSK

>member
-24 TFADWDGANKDGNVI
+24 AFAAWDGANKDGDVI
-39 IDVADILPKGVDI
+39 LNVADILPEGVDI

-66 ADVLAQGA
+66 ADVLSQGA
-74 NGGFIFSTKSNNW
+74 GGGFIFSTASNNW

-105 NILWDT
+105 DILLDT

-126 AEDISGANGTYGQI
+126 AEDISGAEGTYGQI
-140 ALSEWWGGDIAYSS
+140 ALSQWWGGDIAYSS
-154 IDLLNKDGEKLP
+154 VDFLNKDGKKLP
-166 VASDDVKP
+166 VAS
-174 GTPDDV
+174 DDV
-180 TPGTSEDVEEIV
+180 TPGTSEDVEETV
-192 DVAIKNAGR
+192 DVTIKNAGR

-212 IINAFT
+212 IINAWT

-259 DWGVQY
+259 SWGVQY
-265 WGEGNTG
+265 WGEGNEK
-272 NANAEATVVD
+272 NANAEGTVVD

-297 KIAAAEFIAVC
+297 KIDAAEFIAVC
-308 TDLEAEEDATDIP
+308 TDLAAEEDATDIP
-321 TIAIDSVKVVVDN
+321 TIAIDSVKIVVDN
-334 TPDEDPTPGKDSGET
+334 STPEEPDEPVNPGESSGEV
-349 PEPGKDSG
+349 PEEPVKPGESSG
-357 ETPEPGKDSGETP
+357 K
-370 EPGKDSGETP
+370 
-380 EPGKDSGETPEP
+380 
-392 GKDSG
+392 
-397 ETPEDPDKPIVN
+397 TPEDPDKPV
-409 PDDNKKPDD
+409 
-418 NKNPASPDTGVT
+418 SPETGV
-430 AAVLP
+430 AVAVVP
-435 AALAAASLA
+435 AALAAVA
-444 VAGIVLKKRK
+444 VATAGIVLKKRSK

>member
-24 TFADWDGANKDGNVI
+24 AFAAWDGANKDGNVI
-39 IDVADILPKGVDI
+39 LNVADILPEGVDI

-66 ADVLAQGA
+66 ADVLSQGA
-74 NGGFIFSTKSNNW
+74 GGGFIFSTASNNW

-105 NILWDT
+105 DILLDT

-126 AEDISGANGTYGQI
+126 AEDISGAEGTYGQI
-140 ALSEWWGGDIAYSS
+140 ALSQWWGGDIAYSS
-154 IDLLNKDGEKLP
+154 VDFLNKDGEKLP
-166 VASDDVKP
+166 VASDDV
-174 GTPDDV
+174 
-180 TPGTSEDVEEIV
+180 TPGTSEDVEETV

-201 TVVDS
+201 TVVDN

-212 IINAFT
+212 IINAWT
-218 GDEADVIAEKADFAN
+218 GDDADVIAEKADFAG
-233 AVKVKVQ
+233 ATKVKVQ

-259 DWGVQY
+259 SWGVQY

-272 NANAEATVVD
+272 NANAEGTVVD

-297 KIAAAEFIAVC
+297 KIDAAEFIAVC
-308 TDLEAEEDATDIP
+308 TDLAAEEDATDIP
-321 TIAIDSVKVVVDN
+321 TIAIDSVKIVVDN
-334 TPDEDPTPGKDSGET
+334 STPEEPDEPVNPGESSGDVPEPVKPGESSGET
-349 PEPGKDSG
+349 PK
-357 ETPEPGKDSGETP
+357 
-370 EPGKDSGETP
+370 
-380 EPGKDSGETPEP
+380 
-392 GKDSG
+392 
-397 ETPEDPDKPIVN
+397 DPDKPV
-409 PDDNKKPDD
+409 
-418 NKNPASPDTGVT
+418 SPDTGV
-430 AAVLP
+430 AVAVVP
-435 AALAAASLA
+435 VALAAAA
-444 VAGIVLKKRK
+444 VATAGVVLKKRSK

>member
-24 TFADWDGANKDGNVI
+24 AFAAWDGADGNGNLVLN
-39 IDVADILPKGVDI
+39 VADILPEGVDI

-74 NGGFIFSTKSNNW
+74 GGGFIFSTASNNW
-87 NQLQWCN
+87 NQLAWCN
-94 GCDTSE
+94 GCGDAE
-100 KPEAH
+100 EH
-105 NILWDT
+105 NIQLDT
-111 KTNSITRMEEKPFFT
+111 ATNSITRMEETPFFT
-126 AEDISGANGTYGQI
+126 AEDISGAEGTYGQI

-154 IDLLNKDGEKLP
+154 IDFLGKDGETLP
-166 VASDDVKP
+166 VADN
-174 GTPDDV
+174 DDV
-180 TPGTSEDVEEIV
+180 TPGTSEDVEETV

-212 IINAFT
+212 IINAWT
-218 GDEADVIAEKADFAN
+218 GDDADVIAEKADFAN

-308 TDLEAEEDATDIP
+308 TDLAAEEDATDIP
-321 TIAIDSVKVVVDN
+321 TIAIDSVKIVVDN
-334 TPDEDPTPGKDSGET
+334 STPDEPDEPVNPGESSGDVPDEPVNPGESSGET
-349 PEPGKDSG
+349 PVEP
-357 ETPEPGKDSGETP
+357 T
-370 EPGKDSGETP
+370 
-380 EPGKDSGETPEP
+380 
-392 GKDSG
+392 
-397 ETPEDPDKPIVN
+397 PDKPV
-409 PDDNKKPDD
+409 
-418 NKNPASPDTGVT
+418 SPDTGV
-430 AAVLP
+430 AVAVVP
-435 AALAAASLA
+435 AALAAVA
-444 VAGIVLKKRK
+444 VATAGVVLKKRK

>member
-24 TFADWDGANKDGNVI
+24 AFAAWDGANKDGNVI
-39 IDVADILPKGVDI
+39 LNVADILPEGVDI

-66 ADVLAQGA
+66 ADVLSQGA
-74 NGGFIFSTKSNNW
+74 GGGFIFSTASNNW

-105 NILWDT
+105 DILLDT

-126 AEDISGANGTYGQI
+126 AEDISGAEGTYGQI
-140 ALSEWWGGDIAYSS
+140 ALSQWWGGDIAYSS
-154 IDLLNKDGEKLP
+154 VDFLNKDGEKLP
-166 VASDDVKP
+166 VAS
-174 GTPDDV
+174 DDV

-192 DVAIKNAGR
+192 DVTLKNAGR
-201 TVVDS
+201 TVVDN

-212 IINAFT
+212 IINAWT
-218 GDEADVIAEKADFAN
+218 GNDADVIAEKADFAN

-259 DWGVQY
+259 SWGVQY
-265 WGEGNTG
+265 WGEGNDG
-272 NANAEATVVD
+272 NAKAEGTVVD

-297 KIAAAEFIAVC
+297 KIDAAEFIAVC
-308 TDLEAEEDATDIP
+308 TDLAAEEDATDIP
-321 TIAIDSVKVVVDN
+321 TIAIDSVKIVVDN
-334 TPDEDPTPGKDSGET
+334 STPEEPDEPVKPGESSGEV
-349 PEPGKDSG
+349 PEEPVKPGES
-357 ETPEPGKDSGETP
+357 
-370 EPGKDSGETP
+370 
-380 EPGKDSGETPEP
+380 
-392 GKDSG
+392 SG
-397 ETPEDPDKPIVN
+397 ETPEDPDKPV
-409 PDDNKKPDD
+409 
-418 NKNPASPDTGVT
+418 SPETGV
-430 AAVLP
+430 AVAVVP
-435 AALAAASLA
+435 AALAAAA
-444 VAGIVLKKRK
+444 VATAGIVLKKRSK